1 MVIKMF
7 TGLERRMDGLRTLTK
22 RLKIL
27 KKKEQVR
34 AEKYSNSK
42 NTLKGQ
48 EQIKECRRMDQ

>member
-27 KKKEQVR
+27 KKKNKSEL
-34 AEKYSNSK
+34 K
-42 NTLKGQ
+42 NTVTQK
-48 EQIKECRRMDQ
+48 IH